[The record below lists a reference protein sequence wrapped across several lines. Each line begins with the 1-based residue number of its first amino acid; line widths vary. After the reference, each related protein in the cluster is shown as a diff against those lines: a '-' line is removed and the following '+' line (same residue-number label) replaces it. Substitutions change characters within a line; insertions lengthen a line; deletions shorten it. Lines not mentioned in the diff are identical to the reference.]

1 MTIADYR
8 TTIHQSLTRPILLG
22 GAERRLAILNWLF
35 VAALIFGVGLHFYS
49 VALAAVLGNPGHW
62 GLRQAAKLDPQ
73 LSETYVRHLHY
84 QAYYPPRAS
93 ITAPPAPVHEAIPKL
108 RRY

>member
-8 TTIHQSLTRPILLG
+8 TTIHQSLSRPILLG

-49 VALAAVLGNPGHW
+49 VALAAVLGTAGHW
-62 GLRQAAKLDPQ
+62 GLRQAAKLAGSAFQ
-73 LSETYVRHLHY
+73 ERSLTFTQGLHFTNLLLSE
-84 QAYYPPRAS
+84 AN
-93 ITAPPAPVHEAIPKL
+93 
-108 RRY
+108 